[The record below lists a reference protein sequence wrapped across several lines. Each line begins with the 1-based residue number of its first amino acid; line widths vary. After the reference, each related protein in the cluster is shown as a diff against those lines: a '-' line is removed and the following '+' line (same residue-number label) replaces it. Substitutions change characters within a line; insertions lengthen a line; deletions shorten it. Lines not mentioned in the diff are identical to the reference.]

1 MDKVTKTYNLLME
14 GFNAEQKAIW
24 QNKLKQYP
32 QFCNVDEDIWD
43 KYVSC
48 WSAQNWQYEN
58 EQIEALTED
67 QMWNLWNKF
76 MSSPTN
82 YIMFFMGITEPQRVE
97 ELYYQ
102 VRDQM
107 AQEEQEE
114 HYKRT
119 VNESCFNGGTYNGL
133 KKYVAEDVDWLS
145 IKYEEIYMDTLK
157 KRLKESNIRLQGIPI
172 QAICD
177 QFQEAYHSVSL
188 DKLQR
193 MSEKEFKYIVKEII
207 HMFKQP
213 LNRWMLT
220 KYF

>member
-14 GFNAEQKAIW
+14 GFNSQQKAIW

-48 WSAQNWQYEN
+48 WSAQNWQYQD

-67 QMWNLWNKF
+67 QMWNLWHKF

-82 YIMFFMGITEPQRVE
+82 YIMFFMGITEPQRVQ
-97 ELYYQ
+97 ELYYV

-114 HYKRT
+114 HYKHT
-119 VNESCFNGGTYNGL
+119 VNESCFDDGTYDELYEWYDQELVSAVLDMLSHNDLFYPPRTVARLLEDKDILEVYNEGRLSDLTEKYINWKINPRYYSSYGL
-133 KKYVAEDVDWLS
+133 KK
-145 IKYEEIYMDTLK
+145 
-157 KRLKESNIRLQGIPI
+157 
-172 QAICD
+172 
-177 QFQEAYHSVSL
+177 
-188 DKLQR
+188 
-193 MSEKEFKYIVKEII
+193 FKNNK
-207 HMFKQP
+207 
-213 LNRWMLT
+213 
-220 KYF
+220 